1 MRLIIDPDYKSASRR
16 AADHICAA
24 INAHVSTG
32 RPFVLGL
39 PTGSSPLGTYEEL
52 VSRHRAGQ
60 VSFRDVAT
68 INMDEYVGL
77 PEAHPESYHSYM
89 RRNLFDHID
98 IRDSNIHIPNGNA
111 SNLNQECLDYEGKI
125 ADLGGIDLFFSGV
138 GHDGHIAFNVAG
150 SSLRSRTRVQ
160 KLNQQTIAANAR
172 FFDGDDSQVPTHA
185 VTVGVGT
192 ITDAR
197 QVLVVVSGEEKA
209 LALKHGVEGSVTHMW
224 TITALQMHPNAI
236 IIADEPATSRLKP
249 ETIAM
254 SRFLEREKWPEFLA
268 VSTVLAES
276 R

>member
-16 AADHICAA
+16 AANHICAA
-24 INAHVSTG
+24 INAHVSTV

-39 PTGSSPLGTYEEL
+39 PTGSSPLGTYQEL

-60 VSFRDVAT
+60 VSFRNVAT
-68 INMDEYVGL
+68 INMDEYAGL
-77 PEAHPESYHSYM
+77 PETHPESYHSTM

-98 IRDSNIHIPNGNA
+98 IRASNIHIPNGNA
-111 SNLNQECLDYEGKI
+111 ADLHQECLDYERKI
-125 ADLGGIDLFFSGV
+125 AELGGIDLFFSGV

-172 FFDGDDSQVPTHA
+172 FFGGDEARVPTHA

-209 LALKHGVEGSVTHMW
+209 LALHGVEERHTHVD
-224 TITALQMHPNAI
+224 ITAPRCI
-236 IIADEPATSRLKP
+236 PTRSSSP
-249 ETIAM
+249 TIPRPPGYNRKLEM
-254 SRFLEREKWPEFLA
+254 FRFLERG
-268 VSTVLAES
+268 ES
-276 R
+276 

>member
-1 MRLIIDPDYKSASRR
+1 MRLIIDPDYLSASRR
-16 AADHICAA
+16 AANHICAA
-24 INAHVSTG
+24 INAHASPG

-39 PTGSSPLGTYEEL
+39 PTGSSPLGTYAEL
-52 VSRHRAGQ
+52 VSRHCAGQ
-60 VSFRDVAT
+60 VSFRNVVT
-68 INMDEYVGL
+68 VNMDEYVGL

-98 IRDSNIHIPNGNA
+98 ILDSNIHIPNGNA
-111 SNLNQECLDYEGKI
+111 SNLARECRHYEGRI
-125 ADLGGIDLFFSGV
+125 AELGGIDLFFSGV

-172 FFDGDDSQVPTHA
+172 FFGGDEAGVPTHA

-224 TITALQMHPNAI
+224 TITALQMHPDAI
-236 IIADEPATSRLKP
+236 IIADEPATSRLQP
-249 ETIAM
+249 ETVAM
-254 SRFLEREKWPEFLA
+254 FRFLENG
-268 VSTVLAES
+268 ES
-276 R
+276 

>member
-16 AADHICAA
+16 AAEHIGAA
-24 INAHVSTG
+24 INAHVSTL

-39 PTGSSPLGTYEEL
+39 PTGSSPLGTYQEL
-52 VSRHRAGQ
+52 AMLHRSGK
-60 VSFRDVAT
+60 VSFRNVAT

-77 PEAHPESYHSYM
+77 PQDHPESYHSYM

-98 IRDSNIHIPNGNA
+98 IRASNIHIPDGNA
-111 SNLNQECLDYEGKI
+111 PNLQQECLDYERRI
-125 ADLGGIDLFFSGV
+125 AELGGIDLFFSGV

-160 KLNQQTIAANAR
+160 KLNRQTIAANAR
-172 FFDGDDSQVPTHA
+172 FFGGDAAKVPTHA

-224 TITALQMHPNAI
+224 TITALQMHPDAI
-236 IIADEPATSRLKP
+236 IIADEPATSGLQP
-249 ETIAM
+249 ETIEM
-254 SRFLEREKWPEFLA
+254 FRFLERDDSQTSP
-268 VSTVLAES
+268 
-276 R
+276 

>member
-1 MRLIIDPDYKSASRR
+1 MRLIVDPDYKSASRR

-39 PTGSSPLGTYEEL
+39 PTGSSPRGTYEEL

-125 ADLGGIDLFFSGV
+125 AELGGIDLFFSGV

-172 FFDGDDSQVPTHA
+172 FFDGDDSRVPTHA

-197 QVLVVVSGEEKA
+197 QVLVVVSGEDKA

-224 TITALQMHPNAI
+224 TITALQMHPDAI
-236 IIADEPATSRLKP
+236 IIADEPATSQLKP
-249 ETIAM
+249 ETLAM
-254 SRFLEREKWPEFLA
+254 FRFLERD
-268 VSTVLAES
+268 ES
-276 R
+276 RRSSHQGT

>member
-1 MRLIIDPDYKSASRR
+1 MRLIVDPDYESVSRR

-24 INAHVSTG
+24 IIGHVATG

-39 PTGSSPLGTYEEL
+39 PTGSSPLGTYREL
-52 VSRHRAGQ
+52 VARHRAGR
-60 VSFRDVAT
+60 VSFRNVVT
-68 INMDEYVGL
+68 INMDEYVGI

-98 IRDSNIHIPNGNA
+98 IPASNIHIPDGNA
-111 SNLNQECLDYEGKI
+111 TNLHQECLDYERCI
-125 ADLGGIDLFFSGV
+125 AELGGIDLFFSGV
-138 GHDGHIAFNVAG
+138 GHDGHIAFNIAG

-172 FFDGDDSQVPTHA
+172 FFGGDETRVPAHA

-197 QVLVVVSGEEKA
+197 QVLVVVSGEAKA

-224 TITALQMHPNAI
+224 AITALQMHPDAI
-236 IIADEPATSRLKP
+236 IIADEAATPLLQP

-254 SRFLEREKWPEFLA
+254 FRFLERDGL
-268 VSTVLAES
+268 
-276 R
+276 

>member
-1 MRLIIDPDYKSASRR
+1 MRLIIEPDYESASRT

-24 INAHVSTG
+24 INAHVPAG
-32 RPFVLGL
+32 GPFVLGL
-39 PTGSSPLGTYEEL
+39 PTGSSPRGTYAEL
-52 VSRHRAGQ
+52 VSRHRAGR

-77 PEAHPESYHSYM
+77 AQVHPQSYHSYM
-89 RRNLFDHID
+89 RRNLFDHVD
-98 IRDSNIHIPNGNA
+98 IRDSNIHIPDGNA
-111 SNLNQECLDYEGKI
+111 SNLDQECLDYEDKI
-125 ADLGGIDLFFSGV
+125 AALGGIDLFFSGV

-172 FFDGDDSQVPTHA
+172 FFDGDDKQVPTHA

-224 TITALQMHPNAI
+224 AITALQMHSDAI
-236 IIADEPATSRLKP
+236 IIADEPAASRLQP
-249 ETIAM
+249 EIIAM
-254 SRFLEREKWPEFLA
+254 FRFLERNGSA
-268 VSTVLAES
+268 QTA
-276 R
+276 RQAG

>member
-1 MRLIIDPDYKSASRR
+1 MRLIVEPDYDSASRC

-24 INAHVSTG
+24 VSARASAG

-39 PTGSSPLGTYEEL
+39 PTGSSPLGTYKEL
-52 VSRHRAGQ
+52 VSRHRAGR

-77 PEAHPESYHSYM
+77 PEAHPQSYHSYM
-89 RRNLFDHID
+89 RRNFFDHID
-98 IRDSNIHIPNGNA
+98 IRDSNIHIPDGNA
-111 SNLNQECLDYEGKI
+111 PNLDRECLDYEGKI
-125 ADLGGIDLFFSGV
+125 AELGGVDLFFSGV

-160 KLNQQTIAANAR
+160 KLNRQTIAANAQ
-172 FFDGDDSQVPTHA
+172 FFGGDVSRVPTHA

-224 TITALQMHPNAI
+224 AITALQLHPDAI

-254 SRFLEREKWPEFLA
+254 FRFLEQD
-268 VSTVLAES
+268 ES
-276 R
+276 ARSDR

>member
-1 MRLIIDPDYKSASRR
+1 MRLIIEPNYESASRS
-16 AADHICAA
+16 AANHICAA
-24 INAHVSTG
+24 INAHVPAG

-68 INMDEYVGL
+68 VNMDEYVGL
-77 PEAHPESYHSYM
+77 PEAHPQSYHSYM

-98 IRDSNIHIPNGNA
+98 IRDSNIHIPDGNA

-125 ADLGGIDLFFSGV
+125 AELGGIDLFFSGV

-192 ITDAR
+192 IADAR

-209 LALKHGVEGSVTHMW
+209 IALKHGVEGSVTHMW
-224 TITALQMHPNAI
+224 TITALQMHPDAI
-236 IIADEPATSRLKP
+236 IIADEPATSQLKT

-254 SRFLEREKWPEFLA
+254 FRFLERDG
-268 VSTVLAES
+268 S
-276 R
+276 RRSAHQGT